1 MASLVHLVRHGEVHN
16 PSALV
21 YASLPGFGLS
31 DTGRLQAAAAARH
44 LGSQPVVAVWSS
56 PLERALET
64 AGIIARRF
72 GVPVRADERLTEWR
86 LLDRWA
92 GRPWATLD
100 TSFPGEVEAYLEH
113 PHQLGFSSESLAA
126 LANRIRGT
134 VELLSEQH
142 REGDIVIVSHQD
154 PVQAARLSFG
164 GKSLE
169 GLHTD
174 KPGHCSI
181 VTLKPSA
188 SWADLGM
195 WTPETVNATSGDHAA
210 P

>member
-1 MASLVHLVRHGEVHN
+1 MASLVHLVRHGEVDN
-16 PSALV
+16 PQGLV

-31 DTGRLQAAAAARH
+31 ELGRSQAAQAARH

-72 GVPVRADERLTEWR
+72 GVPVRADERLAEWK

-92 GRPWATLD
+92 GRPWAGLA
-100 TSFPGEVEAYLEH
+100 TSFPGELDAYLEH
-113 PHQLGFSSESLAA
+113 PHMLGFSAEPLSA

-134 VELLSEQH
+134 IELLAEQH
-142 REGDIVIVSHQD
+142 RDGDIVIVSHQD
-154 PVQAARLSFG
+154 PVQAARLSFAG
-164 GKSLE
+164 ISLS

-181 VTLKPSA
+181 VTLRPSGG
-188 SWADLGM
+188 WEDLGM
-195 WTPETVNATSGDHAA
+195 WTPE
-210 P
+210 